1 MPMNPFRR
9 EEGIALL
16 TSIVSV
22 ALMATLGFSLLA
34 VADRQTAET
43 RTEKSSEMA
52 FNLAEATLNAQAFLA
67 GRNWPKSTAQM
78 PAPASAAAP
87 CSGQTMTG
95 TLDAPATTVTLHDQL
110 QSMLAQTY
118 RGATAG
124 SQWWVTACEEG
135 GRTAWDSSLLNG
147 LAYDPSV
154 VASPTAK
161 PRRMWIR
168 AEALVGGRKRSVVGL
183 VQAGQAPVF
192 PPNLAVVTGK
202 MGADVTTTTGQLL
215 TGAIVGPLLGSLIGG
230 GQPVIEGPVG
240 LRCSLLDN
248 VELLGCLSGLFK
260 ATSMLTVAPLLQA
273 NDWVDFRADT
283 VISAEQLALLRQQAQ
298 ETGTYYAT
306 TSGGVG
312 GVANG
317 AACLPAG
324 ATGKIVF
331 IEQVGNGTGSCILNT
346 NANPS
351 ATALIVGSGGVRVQG
366 TTGTFTGVIYALH
379 RKSLAGNIAD
389 VRIEGTSAGSPKVVG
404 AVFADDNPDLVGAAK
419 HGVVEV
425 VPPPINMTT
434 VVNDL
439 RNDLAIC
446 HVIILGPILCAV
458 LGLVTGTLDALLDTL
473 DIPVSTLLGELLP
486 FLNPALPAITYNAT
500 VVRKAATF
508 GDSALVTGSFRQITP
523 SP

>member
-1 MPMNPFRR
+1 MPVNAFRR
-9 EEGIALL
+9 EEGMALL
-16 TSIVSV
+16 VSIVTV

-34 VADRQTAET
+34 VADRQTGET
-43 RTEKSSEMA
+43 RTEKSSESA

-78 PAPASAAAP
+78 PAPATAAAP

-95 TLDAPATTVTLHDQL
+95 TLAVPAATVTLHDQL
-110 QSMLAQTY
+110 QSMLAQTFKD
-118 RGATAG
+118 ATAG

-135 GRTAWDSSLLNG
+135 GRDSWDASLLNG

-154 VASPTAK
+154 VSSPTAK

-168 AEALVGGRKRSVVGL
+168 AEAQVGGRKRAVVGL

-202 MGADVTTTTGQLL
+202 MGADITTTTGQILS
-215 TGAIVGPLLGSLIGG
+215 GAVTGPLIGALTGG
-230 GQPVIEGPVG
+230 GQPIIDGPVG
-240 LRCSLLDN
+240 LRCSLLDTTD
-248 VELLGCLSGLFK
+248 LLGCLSGLFK
-260 ATSMLTVAPLLQA
+260 LTSILTVAPLLQA
-273 NDWVDFRADT
+273 NDFVDFRDDT

-324 ATGKIVF
+324 ASGKIVF

-366 TTGTFTGVIYALH
+366 NGTFTGVIYALH
-379 RKSLAGNIAD
+379 RKSLAGGIAD
-389 VRIEGTSAGSPKVVG
+389 VRIEGTAAAGSPQVVG
-404 AVFADDNPDLVGAAK
+404 AVFADDNPDLVGAAQ

-434 VVNDL
+434 VVNGL
-439 RNDLAIC
+439 VSSLAIC
-446 HVIILGPILCAV
+446 HIIILGPILCAV
-458 LGLVTGTLDALLDTL
+458 VGLVTGTLDALLDTL
-473 DIPVSTLLGELLP
+473 DIPVATLVGALLP
-486 FLNPALPAITYNAT
+486 QLNTSLPAITYDAT
-500 VVRKAATF
+500 VVKKAATF

-523 SP
+523 S

>member
-1 MPMNPFRR
+1 MPVNAFRR
-9 EEGIALL
+9 EEGVALL
-16 TSIVSV
+16 VSIVSV

-34 VADRQTAET
+34 VADRQTGET
-43 RTEKSSEMA
+43 RTEKSSEAA

-95 TLDAPATTVTLHDQL
+95 TLDIPAATVTLHDQL

-135 GRTAWDSSLLNG
+135 GRSSWDASLLNG
-147 LAYDPSV
+147 VAYDPSV

-168 AEALVGGRKRSVVGL
+168 AEAQVGGRKRAVVGL
-183 VQAGQAPVF
+183 VQAGQSSVF

-202 MGADVTTTTGQLL
+202 MGADITTTTGQVLS
-215 TGAIVGPLLGSLIGG
+215 GAVTGPLIGALTGG
-230 GQPVIEGPVG
+230 GQPMIEGPVG
-240 LRCSLLDN
+240 LRCSLLDTAD
-248 VELLGCLSGLFK
+248 LLGCLSGLFK
-260 ATSMLTVAPLLQA
+260 LTSILTVAPLLQA
-273 NDWVDFRADT
+273 NDFVDYRADT

-346 NANPS
+346 TANPV

-366 TTGTFTGVIYALH
+366 TGTFTGVIYALH
-379 RKSLAGNIAD
+379 RKSLAGGIAD
-389 VRIEGTSAGSPKVVG
+389 VRLEGSPQVVG
-404 AVFADDNPDLVGAAK
+404 AVFADDNPALVGALQ

-439 RNDLAIC
+439 TDSLAIC
-446 HVIILGPILCAV
+446 HVFILGPILCAV
-458 LGLVTGTLDALLDTL
+458 VGLLTGTLDALLDTL
-473 DIPVSTLLGELLP
+473 DIPVATLVGALLP
-486 FLNPALPAITYNAT
+486 QLNTSLPAITYNST
-500 VVRKAATF
+500 VVKKAVTF
-508 GDSALVTGSFRQITP
+508 GDSALVTGSFRQVTP
-523 SP
+523 S

>member
-1 MPMNPFRR
+1 MLMNAFRR
-9 EEGIALL
+9 EEGVALL
-16 TSIVSV
+16 TSVVAV
-22 ALMATLGFSLLA
+22 ALMATLGFSLLS

-43 RTEKSSEMA
+43 RTEKSSEAA

-78 PAPASAAAP
+78 PAPATAAAP

-95 TLDAPATTVTLHDQL
+95 TLDVPAATVTLHDQI

-118 RGATAG
+118 RGTTTG

-135 GRTAWDSSLLNG
+135 GRSAWDSSLLNG

-168 AEALVGGRKRSVVGL
+168 AEAQVEGRKRAVVGL

-192 PPNLAVVTGK
+192 PPNFAVITGK
-202 MGADVTTTTGQLL
+202 MGADVTTVTGQLL
-215 TGAIVGPLLGSLIGG
+215 SGAIVGPLLGALTGG
-230 GQPVIEGPVG
+230 GKPIIDGPVG
-240 LRCSLLDN
+240 LRCSLLDTN
-248 VELLGCLSGLFK
+248 DLLGCLSGLFK
-260 ATSMLTVAPLLQA
+260 ATSILTVAPLLQA
-273 NDWVDFRADT
+273 NDFVDVRADT

-346 NANPS
+346 NANPV

-366 TTGTFTGVIYALH
+366 SGKFTGVIYALH
-379 RKSLAGNIAD
+379 RKSLAGGIAD
-389 VRIEGTSAGSPKVVG
+389 VRIEGTSSSSPKVVG
-404 AVFADDNPDLVGAAK
+404 AVFADDNPALVGALQ

-425 VPPPINMTT
+425 VPPPIDMSSVLDTIT
-434 VVNDL
+434 DS
-439 RNDLAIC
+439 LAIC
-446 HVIILGPILCAV
+446 HVFLVGPILCAITGL
-458 LGLVTGTLDALLDTL
+458 LGGTLDAVLSTL
-473 DIPVSTLLGELLP
+473 GISVTTLLGAILP
-486 FLNPALPAITYNAT
+486 ELNPSLPAITYDAT
-500 VVRKAATF
+500 VVNKAATF
-508 GDSALVTGSFRQITP
+508 GDSALVTGSFRQIAP
-523 SP
+523 S